1 MFTNRD
7 STEIFGN
14 EISKKLDNF
23 DSFEVTTGYFGSE
36 IIERLEKKLI
46 KIAERGYCKILIGM
60 IFHSS
65 VSKKQKKTLED
76 INKKLRKINSQSGIY
91 ILRQDYHGKIYRFQN
106 NQEKLI
112 YIGSSNFSNEGLN
125 KRLECNIPII
135 DTENKSKVSNFIDY
149 LFNHKDTVNLED
161 VELRLKKQKRKKI
174 RKTLKDY
181 QRRENLFP
189 KMKHIS
195 ETVISLRP
203 DRQPRSSLNLCF
215 DKGRKVTKNGKEKWI
230 PRDWYEVEITTQKKE
245 HTKDYPRGEF
255 KAWVKDNG
263 KFYELDMITSGGDIP
278 SKNIKGY
285 KDIMTRERAI
295 LGELIKGK
303 LQRLGYLEENDAVKL
318 DTLQSYGID
327 YISLK
332 KIKDK
337 VYYLEF

>member
-7 STEIFGN
+7 STEIFGD
-14 EISKKLDNF
+14 EISKKLDYF

-36 IIERLEKKLI
+36 VIERFEKKLI

-76 INKKLRKINSQSGIY
+76 INKKLRKINLQSGIY
-91 ILRQDYHGKIYRFQN
+91 ILRKDYHGKIYRFQN
-106 NQEKLI
+106 NQEKSI

-181 QRRENLFP
+181 QRKENPFSKIKP
-189 KMKHIS
+189 IS
-195 ETVISLRP
+195 ETKISLRP

-255 KAWVKDNG
+255 TAWVKDNG
-263 KFYELDMITSGGDIP
+263 KFYELDMITSGGDVP
-278 SKNIKGY
+278 GKDIKGY

-303 LQRLGYLEENDAVKL
+303 LQREGYLEENDAVKL
-318 DTLQSYGID
+318 DTLQSYGRD
-327 YISLK
+327 HISLK